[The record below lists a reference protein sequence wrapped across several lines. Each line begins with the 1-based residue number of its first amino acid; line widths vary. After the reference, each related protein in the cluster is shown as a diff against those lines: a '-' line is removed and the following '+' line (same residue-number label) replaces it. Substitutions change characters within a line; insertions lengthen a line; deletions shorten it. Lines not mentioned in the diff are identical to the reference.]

1 MALYEDFEEQWEEH
15 REQFE
20 AVLPDV
26 MEDEEDGL
34 TPVEIKK
41 RVDEHPGFDSELAA
55 FYKSDY
61 LLMASDEIV
70 VRYWRDPIRFIAPK
84 YENRPEL
91 DEYGRPK
98 E

>member
-1 MALYEDFEEQWEEH
+1 MALYDNLDEQWEQH

-26 MEDEEDGL
+26 LDGEEEGL

-41 RVDEHPGFDSELAA
+41 RVEVHPKFDGEIDMLH
-55 FYKSDY
+55 KSPY
-61 LLMASDEIV
+61 LLRASDDIV
-70 VRYWRDPIRFIAPK
+70 VRYWRDSIRFIAPE
-84 YENRPEL
+84 YGDRPEL
-91 DEYGRPK
+91 DNLGRPV